1 MPLHESGRWE
11 FLSRVEVSPT
21 GTLVGYAAIF
31 DVPTA
36 RQDQFPGTETIARG
50 AFTQALADPNLA
62 ARATVDHSLATIGL
76 LGTTAAGTLQLT
88 QDEKGLKYEILL
100 PNTQTGNDMREL
112 VNRGDVQGASFLAKM
127 DRSTIERTADGV
139 VHHNFPQI
147 LDVCITAMP
156 AYPETSVA
164 ARTSATPQSL
174 RAQLAS
180 IRANVLLKEMK

>member
-1 MPLHESGRWE
+1 MTDQARWG
-11 FLSRVEVSPT
+11 FVSRVEVSAT

-31 DVPTA
+31 GVPTA

-50 AFTQALADPNLA
+50 AFTKALNDPDLA

-76 LGTTAAGTLQLT
+76 LGTTAAGTLKLT
-88 QDEKGLKYEILL
+88 QDETGLKYEISL
-100 PNTQTGNDMREL
+100 PNTQTANDLREL

-139 VHHNFPQI
+139 VHHNFPQL

-164 ARTSATPQSL
+164 ARTSTTPQTL

-180 IRANVLLKEMK
+180 IRAKVMLGG